1 MSPMLLSVAL
11 ALSPA
16 AGYAKPDLLVD
27 PADLAKLTDSPK
39 RPVPAVVLDARP
51 QAKYDEGH
59 VPNAVWVDA
68 AAWAKAFAAGQ
79 DEADWAK
86 RIAALGVVPS
96 DTVVVY
102 DDNLSKDAA
111 RNWYI
116 LRYWGFNDVRIL
128 NGGWKGW
135 LAAGGKP
142 DKAPP
147 AAPKVDIELKPE
159 PERLATK
166 QQLLDQL
173 KSKPPQIV
181 DARSEGEFCGTQETA
196 KRNGAIPG
204 AKHLEWSDTLDKDTG
219 KFKSADELAKLFE
232 KAGIDPSKPSV
243 TYCQSGG
250 RAAVLAFVLELM
262 GGKDVRNY
270 YRSWAEWGNDPD
282 TPVVRPEK

>member
-1 MSPMLLSVAL
+1 MSPILLSFAFT
-11 ALSPA
+11 LSPA
-16 AGYAKPDLLVD
+16 AEYAKPDLLVE
-27 PADLAKLTDSPK
+27 PANLAKLAEAPK
-39 RPVPAVVLDARP
+39 RAVRVLDARP
-51 QAKYDEGH
+51 QAQYQDGH
-59 VPNAVWVDA
+59 VPGAAWVDA

-79 DEADWAK
+79 DKAEWTK
-86 RIAALGVVPS
+86 PIAALGIGP
-96 DTVVVY
+96 DYTVVVY

-111 RNWYI
+111 RIWYI
-116 LRYWGFNDVRIL
+116 LRYWGFEDVRLL

-142 DKAPP
+142 DKAAP
-147 AAPKVDIELKPE
+147 AADKIQIELKAA
-159 PERLATK
+159 PERLTSK
-166 QQLLDQL
+166 SQLLDL
-173 KSKPPQIV
+173 LEGKPPQIV

-204 AKHLEWSDTLDKDTG
+204 ALHLEWSDTLDKDTG

-232 KAGIDPSKPSV
+232 KAGIDPAKPAV

-262 GGKDVRNY
+262 GGKDVSNY

-282 TPVVRPEK
+282 TPVEKPKK